1 MDQYRK
7 AGVFLKNGPIDEAV
21 VAFAAHIADLGVRE
35 LHFFHIDDPK
45 NLQSFGP
52 LSVGDLEALAAKAV
66 PKSPTVEITCEVRKG
81 NYLDNTL
88 RIARDQDLDL
98 LIIGRKLP
106 SSQVGLG
113 SRLLRIARKSPCNV
127 LIVPELCTPH
137 FDRIMV
143 AVDCSDHSKRSMET
157 AIALAKTTG
166 EERTQVI
173 AVTVRRLPSRPD
185 LAGVT
190 LRESVEGQRQRGQRD
205 LEKFLSSIDA
215 QGVSVEPLV
224 VLSEQPALAI
234 THAATAKKMDMIVA
248 GSRGTT
254 ATTAT
259 LLGSTSEELLMACAM
274 PILLTKQKGETLTFL
289 EALFSTG

>member
-21 VAFAAHIADLGVRE
+21 LAFASHMAELGVRE
-35 LHFFHIDDPK
+35 LHFFHVDDSQDP
-45 NLQSFGP
+45 QSFEP
-52 LSVGDLEALAAKAV
+52 MSVGELEAIASNAM
-66 PKSPTVEITCEVRKG
+66 PKSASVEVTCEVRKG
-81 NYLDNTL
+81 NYLENTL

-98 LIIGRKLP
+98 LILGRKLP
-106 SSQVGLG
+106 SSQAGLG
-113 SRLLRIARKSPCNV
+113 FRMLRIARKSPCNV

-137 FDRIMV
+137 FGRIMV
-143 AVDCSDHSKRSMET
+143 AVDCSDHSKRSLET
-157 AIALAKTTG
+157 AIALAKTAG
-166 EERTQVI
+166 EDDPQVV

-190 LRESVEGQRQRGQRD
+190 FKESVEAQRERGRRD
-205 LEKFLSSIDA
+205 LDEFLSSIDT
-215 QGVSVEPLV
+215 QGLSVEPLV
-224 VLSEQPALAI
+224 VLSEEPALAI
-234 THAATAKKMDMIVA
+234 THAATAKKMDMVVA

-259 LLGSTSEELLMACAM
+259 LLGSTSEELLMACAL
-274 PILLTKQKGETLTFL
+274 PILLTKEKGETLSFL